1 MKEAVKTLQKW
12 TDSWVI
18 GKTEYVWDGGSDEDL
33 DVVHASLRTVLTAL
47 TSATARAEAV
57 REFVDRLAAD
67 LDKCKG
73 WHGIKEDDLHVGLM
87 DFAKHRAREVAA
99 EMGISLEGK

>member
-1 MKEAVKTLQKW
+1 MNSREETAKKALKYHHQWIDRDEADDKRTL
-12 TDSWVI
+12 SFVI
-18 GKTEYVWDGGSDEDL
+18 ADFALE
-33 DVVHASLRTVLTAL
+33 VVESQRPAIE
-47 TSATARAEAV
+47 AEAV